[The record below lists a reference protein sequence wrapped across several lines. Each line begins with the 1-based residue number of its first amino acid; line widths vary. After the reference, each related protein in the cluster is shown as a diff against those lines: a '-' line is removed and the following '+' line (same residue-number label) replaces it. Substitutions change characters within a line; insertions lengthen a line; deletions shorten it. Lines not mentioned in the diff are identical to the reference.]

1 MSIDPEKL
9 VTEVALPKGVKVTIK
24 KRMLEFEGPLGK
36 TFKNFRD
43 IPIGI
48 ELAENKIML
57 KAAGPRKKDYSIL
70 HTARSIIRNIC
81 EGLIEG
87 YTIKMKIV
95 FAHFPITVKVDGKTV
110 LIENFQGERAPRS
123 ANIVGNTKVLP
134 KGEDVV
140 LTGYVWTD
148 ITQTAANIELVTRVR
163 NKDHRVFL
171 DGIYGYEK
179 KKGIE
184 TKAA

>member
-1 MSIDPEKL
+1 MPE
-9 VTEVALPKGVKVTIK
+9 GVKVTIK
-24 KRMLEFEGPLGK
+24 KRMLGFEGPLGK

-48 ELAENKIML
+48 EVADNKVVL

-81 EGLIEG
+81 EGLVEG

-110 LIENFQGERAPRS
+110 LIENFQGERSPRS
-123 ANIVGNTKVLP
+123 SKIVGDTKISP

-140 LTGYVWTD
+140 LTGHVWSD
-148 ITQTAANIELVTRVR
+148 ITQTAANIELATRVR

-171 DGIYGYEK
+171 DGIYSYEK
-179 KKGIE
+179 KKGLE
-184 TKAA
+184 KQAA